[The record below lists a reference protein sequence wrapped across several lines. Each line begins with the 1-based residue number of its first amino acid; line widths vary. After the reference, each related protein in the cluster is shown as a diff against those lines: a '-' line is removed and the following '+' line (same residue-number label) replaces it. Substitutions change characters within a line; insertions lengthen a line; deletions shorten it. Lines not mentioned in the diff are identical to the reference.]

1 MAAGSGDTASKYVAR
16 RETPLYIPENCT
28 QCMECIAVC
37 PDTALPNCSQDL
49 ETVLRTAIVNYV
61 TDSNERHKMLALLP
75 EIETRTR
82 ALMREGLTTG
92 GPSPAAHQDGNQRG
106 QRLLCGSQAAVVRRH
121 RQGAV
126 GLPEG
131 HRDLCQSR
139 EEAPGRRWRVFD
151 FRFGPLQGVCGM
163 RHGVRRSPG
172 SEGWCRKP
180 KTSTQST
187 RPGRRSWIFCP
198 THRRSIWASTTTPAR
213 RTPRPP
219 PCATC

>member
-49 ETVLRTAIVNYV
+49 ETVLRTAITNYV

-92 GPSPAAHQDGNQRG
+92 GP
-106 QRLLCGSQAAVVRRH
+106 
-121 RQGAV
+121 
-126 GLPEG
+126 
-131 HRDLCQSR
+131 
-139 EEAPGRRWRVFD
+139 
-151 FRFGPLQGVCGM
+151 PLQQLIKTVTNEVNGFSAKPRSSCSTSST
-163 RHGVRRSPG
+163 RYRWPTRRSPP
-172 SEGWCRKP
+172 SLP
-180 KTSTQST
+180 V
-187 RPGRRSWIFCP
+187 PRRSARAAVACFRFSFP
-198 THRRSIWASTTTPAR
+198 TSAKDARPRIGPNRELKWALERAWSGRLDRRGLRRARSPSCGLRTSPSSAS
-213 RTPRPP
+213 
-219 PCATC
+219 